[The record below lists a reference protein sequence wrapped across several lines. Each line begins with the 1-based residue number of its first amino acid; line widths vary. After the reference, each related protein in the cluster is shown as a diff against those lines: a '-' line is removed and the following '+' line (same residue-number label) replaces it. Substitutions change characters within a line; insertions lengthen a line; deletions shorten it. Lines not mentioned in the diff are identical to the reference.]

1 MLFGLLIIL
10 ALLDLVATITW
21 LSLNKAEEVN
31 PLMDYLAQESM
42 VSFALGK
49 LFLTFFGI
57 VILRALRPKR
67 PKLILRVT
75 WSLVILYVAIAV
87 WHVIGFLHITA

>member
-1 MLFGLLIIL
+1 MLH
-10 ALLDLVATITW
+10 LV
-21 LSLNKAEEVN
+21 K
-31 PLMDYLAQESM
+31 ESM
-42 VSFALGK
+42 VTFAFGK
-49 LFLTFFGI
+49 LLLTFFGI

-67 PKLILRVT
+67 SKLILRVT

>member
-1 MLFGLLIIL
+1 ML
-10 ALLDLVATITW
+10 ALFDLIATIIW
-21 LSLNKAEEVN
+21 LSLNKAEEAN
-31 PLMDYLAQESM
+31 PLMNYLAQESM

-49 LFLTFFGI
+49 LLLTFFGI
-57 VILRALRPKR
+57 AILKAFRPRR

-75 WSLVILYVAIAV
+75 WSLVILYVAIAM